1 MANWYGTARS
11 NYFKV
16 NDEAEFRKDLEGVE
30 IQIKSKDGA
39 VVLFGGGDSGGWPS
53 GQWDENDEE
62 FVEVD
67 LCGIIQEHIA
77 PGDCAILMEV
87 GAEKLCYLTGRAVAV
102 TAAEVSTVSLDDI
115 YAVAAKM
122 TDSPVC
128 VAEH

>member
-16 NDEAEFRKDLEGVE
+16 NDEAEFRKALEGVD
-30 IQIKSKDGA
+30 IQIRCEGG
-39 VVLFGGGDSGGWPS
+39 VVSLFGDGDSGGWPS
-53 GQWDENDEE
+53 GRWDENDEE

-87 GAEKLCYLTGRAVAV
+87 GAEKMCYLTGRAVAV
-102 TAAEVSTVSLDDI
+102 TAAEVSIVSLDDI

-122 TDSPVC
+122 TDSPVS
-128 VAEH
+128 VAEY